1 MYAIIFSVC
10 QFRMIGDSYTE
21 EAPIRGGRSSG
32 PTLSRL
38 RAWPWEPEQ
47 APLRQIM
54 FQAQSMLMMRIV
66 AEDQPGAEDASPT
79 ALNHLTMSQSPS
91 LRRTGGGMTIED
103 PEGVARLL
111 AILPTF
117 ITTLPWATL
126 SSPLP
131 QIPSPLSISPPLPV
145 YHILPIL
152 YHTLPFITSPPTG
165 LDASIIRYTTTLAPY
180 QFHTS
185 LTTIATTLLTRF
197 HRGGHTE
204 DRQEVLRADYGFV
217 ATIDREIRHDPERE
231 DRMTGL
237 YEVSTLRQSQRQLL
251 AGRLNMLFRDRRAHA
266 RTARLM
272 ETEARMSLSSYFPYL
287 IDFLF
292 LT

>member
-1 MYAIIFSVC
+1 MCVAIDVATDGREEDFLLQNGKFSVC

-231 DRMTGL
+231 VGYGITD
-237 YEVSTLRQSQRQLL
+237 S
-251 AGRLNMLFRDRRAHA
+251 
-266 RTARLM
+266 
-272 ETEARMSLSSYFPYL
+272 
-287 IDFLF
+287 
-292 LT
+292 